1 MLAIKIEPKEEH
13 QGTQMNKAVKKS
25 MFTQG

>member
-1 MLAIKIEPKEEH
+1 MLDIKIEPKEEH
-13 QGTQMNKAVKKS
+13 QWTQMNKAVQKS